1 VRVRRPVLSV
11 VLLLGL
17 IGGGCSEHPPASPT
31 PTSSPPGPSKTP
43 APHPTNRVAA
53 IREQHLLNVK
63 LTTHEGR
70 SVRFYDDLVK
80 GKVVA
85 INFMFTTCGNS
96 CPLSTAH
103 LVETQKLL
111 GEHAGRDITF
121 LSITM
126 DPEHDTPSVL
136 HAYAKAY
143 GVGPGWYFL
152 TGAKDDIERLRRKLG
167 VYDLDP
173 IVDADRNQH
182 SGVVVLGNEP
192 RGRWKAVT
200 TLSKP
205 VRIRQAIERTILP
218 PNKWPRGAA
227 VVNEVPYEVRDVVEP
242 VDLSALPRRD

>member
-1 VRVRRPVLSV
+1 MTIRRAILSV

-17 IGGGCSEHPPASPT
+17 MGGGCSERQPGSPT
-31 PTSSPPGPSKTP
+31 PSAPPGPSRTP
-43 APHPTNRVAA
+43 APHPSDRAVA
-53 IREQHLLNVK
+53 IREQHLLDIK

-103 LVETQKLL
+103 LVEVQKLL

-121 LSITM
+121 LSISL
-126 DPEHDTPSVL
+126 DPEHDTPRVL
-136 HAYAKAY
+136 HAYAQAY

-152 TGAKDDIERLRRKLG
+152 TGAKGDIERLRRKLG

-182 SGVVVLGNEP
+182 AGIVVLGNEP
-192 RGRWKAVT
+192 RGRWKAISG
-200 TLSKP
+200 LSKP